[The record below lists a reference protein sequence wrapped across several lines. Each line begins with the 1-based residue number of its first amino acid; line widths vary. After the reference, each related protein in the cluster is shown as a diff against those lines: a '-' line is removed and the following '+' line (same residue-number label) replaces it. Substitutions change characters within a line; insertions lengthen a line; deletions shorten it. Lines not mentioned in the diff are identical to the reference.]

1 MKPFEHLESLLM
13 SWWHESSVFSER
25 HKVYTLLWRI
35 QKQVWKTTGTEMY
48 NIDGIFLHIH
58 YSADHEQQIWAN
70 SDMTLSKAV
79 LSLKV
84 WTQTQVS
91 QEVAVECL
99 HRLLNNIYLFVI
111 MENII
116 RMTCHTFIFDKW
128 NTILQALLKAAA
140 QATLFNEN
148 ILREKMSFIF

>member
-1 MKPFEHLESLLM
+1 MCPSNETTISSVLM

-48 NIDGIFLHIH
+48 NIDGISLHIH

-99 HRLLNNIYLFVI
+99 HSLLNNIYLFAI

-128 NTILQALLKAAA
+128 KYNLT
-140 QATLFNEN
+140 
-148 ILREKMSFIF
+148 SFIESSSSSHII